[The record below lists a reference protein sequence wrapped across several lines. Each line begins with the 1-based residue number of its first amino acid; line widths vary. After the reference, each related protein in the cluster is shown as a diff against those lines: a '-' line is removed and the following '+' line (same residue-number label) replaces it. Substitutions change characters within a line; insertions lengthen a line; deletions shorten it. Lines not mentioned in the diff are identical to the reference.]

1 MKKFLALFLF
11 IFLISNQAF
20 ATEIIEPQKSQNQ
33 TQIQELDDFSFLF
46 ENFLDI
52 SSARNMISF
61 FEENQNLDNF
71 SDTNSLSGNLLTR
84 EFAIFMALEKIGIS
98 FSPENIE
105 FFLENNNE
113 IFDDI
118 DSESL
123 FSSYII
129 FAKKSWILQGY
140 EDGTFRPKQ
149 LITRDEFEKIIK
161 NIFSKKSEILISY
174 DEMFFANEENLTLN
188 SASENN
194 FENLVDLTEV
204 QNNVKDVIPFE
215 YFKLYDSF
223 NDEEKIL
230 AIKNNNRIYFPK
242 IENLDEYILYFDY
255 FGVPFLSKKTD
266 IISEDEISK
275 TMINLVNFYRK
286 NSWLNEVIYNEK
298 LENIAKNYAKQMFE
312 EKYFEH
318 IDKSGKNIGVR
329 ALEGDYD
336 YQIVLENLWKWQKSI
351 DEVMNDW
358 KKSSSHNKNILNS
371 KVEEIGIGFYGNYW
385 VQVFGKEFN

>member
-129 FAKKSWILQGY
+129 FAKKS
-140 EDGTFRPKQ
+140 
-149 LITRDEFEKIIK
+149 
-161 NIFSKKSEILISY
+161 
-174 DEMFFANEENLTLN
+174 
-188 SASENN
+188 
-194 FENLVDLTEV
+194 
-204 QNNVKDVIPFE
+204 
-215 YFKLYDSF
+215 
-223 NDEEKIL
+223 
-230 AIKNNNRIYFPK
+230 
-242 IENLDEYILYFDY
+242 
-255 FGVPFLSKKTD
+255 
-266 IISEDEISK
+266 
-275 TMINLVNFYRK
+275 
-286 NSWLNEVIYNEK
+286 
-298 LENIAKNYAKQMFE
+298 
-312 EKYFEH
+312 
-318 IDKSGKNIGVR
+318 
-329 ALEGDYD
+329 
-336 YQIVLENLWKWQKSI
+336 
-351 DEVMNDW
+351 
-358 KKSSSHNKNILNS
+358 
-371 KVEEIGIGFYGNYW
+371 
-385 VQVFGKEFN
+385 

>member
-1 MKKFLALFLF
+1 MKKFLVLFLF

-20 ATEIIEPQKSQNQ
+20 ATEVIETQKNQNQ

-71 SDTNSLSGNLLTR
+71 SDTNSLSDNLLTR

-123 FSSYII
+123 FFSYII

-149 LITRDEFEKIIK
+149 LITCDEFEKIIK
-161 NIFSKKSEILISY
+161 NIFSKKSEILIFY
-174 DEMFFANEENLTLN
+174 DEIFFANEENLTLN

-215 YFKLYDSF
+215 YFKLYNSF

-255 FGVPFLSKKTD
+255 FGIPFLSKKTD

-275 TMINLVNFYRK
+275 TMINLVNSYRK
-286 NSWLNEVIYNEK
+286 NSWLNEVVYNEK

-318 IDKSGKNIGVR
+318 IDKNGKNIGVR
-329 ALEGDYD
+329 ALEGNYD

>member
-1 MKKFLALFLF
+1 MKKFLALFLLAL
-11 IFLISNQAF
+11 LISNQTF

-71 SDTNSLSGNLLTR
+71 SDANSLSGNLLTR
-84 EFAIFMALEKIGIS
+84 EFVIFMALEKIGIS

-105 FFLENNNE
+105 FFLKNNNE

-286 NSWLNEVIYNEK
+286 NSWLNEVVYNEK

-318 IDKSGKNIGVR
+318 IDKNGKNIGVR
-329 ALEGDYD
+329 ALEGNYD

>member
-11 IFLISNQAF
+11 AFLISNQTF

-204 QNNVKDVIPFE
+204 QNNVKDIIPFE
-215 YFKLYDSF
+215 YFKLYNSF
-223 NDEEKIL
+223 DDEEKIL